1 MAAPRAALPPSPF
14 VIQPGAADL
23 VKHGRTPYRR
33 TPVPGKTPGAAHR
46 VFLTLQNTGGFCLDI
61 CIMQWFGP
69 ARPPVRNLPTGHCS
83 SLLFLPDAKIF
94 RHEGRS
100 RSPVH
105 GRLQT
110 LVDLVGRSLPLPYAR
125 PSLVSR
131 DLDRATC
138 PMSGRQDGGRPSL
151 QASPEPTAC
160 QLAQAFGWATTRLWM
175 PRPACPLARARA

>member
-1 MAAPRAALPPSPF
+1 
-14 VIQPGAADL
+14 L
-23 VKHGRTPYRR
+23 VKHGRTPHRR

-110 LVDLVGRSLPLPYAR
+110 LVGLVGRSLPLPYAR

-138 PMSGRQDGGRPSL
+138 PMSGRQDGGRPK
-151 QASPEPTAC
+151 PP
-160 QLAQAFGWATTRLWM
+160 GV
-175 PRPACPLARARA
+175 ARAYGLPVGAGVRLGDDAAMDAASGMSSGPSEGLRGGRGRNCLRGCPRKS